1 MHDREFRPEIVRKS
15 STACEG
21 LCKWVRAIEVYDRVI
36 KIVSPKKE
44 KLAEAEAAL
53 AFQMATLNEKRMQ
66 LQQVRCPNFNLI
78 KNNHKIDCYQVSDK
92 LQTLNDD
99 FAAMSKKKKDL
110 EDNIDL
116 CSQKLERA
124 EKLIGGLG
132 GERSRW
138 GELAAALEGR
148 LDNVTGDVLLAA
160 ATVTYLGHL
169 TPAGREVGNRLAY
182 VRGMLHTVSIMS
194 HTFFS
199 SKILVFLL

>member
-1 MHDREFRPEIVRKS
+1 M
-15 STACEG
+15 
-21 LCKWVRAIEVYDRVI
+21 
-36 KIVSPKKE
+36 
-44 KLAEAEAAL
+44 
-53 AFQMATLNEKRMQ
+53 
-66 LQQVRCPNFNLI
+66 
-78 KNNHKIDCYQVSDK
+78 SDK

-138 GELAAALEGR
+138 GDLAAALEGR

-169 TPAGREVGNRLAY
+169 APAGREVGNPHAR
-182 VRGMLHTVSIMS
+182 MPCQLHIYSVTLISNS
-194 HTFFS
+194 TFQ
-199 SKILVFLL
+199 